1 MNKGHTNDLR
11 RKQIVWLVL
20 VCALAITVLSPLV
33 TGGPLSFYF
42 YVMVWVTL
50 ASAMNVMAGFTGY
63 IPFGFVAF
71 YGIGAYAT
79 AIGVAKLGLSP
90 VMALGLA
97 AFAGAVMSLLFSPTL
112 RLKGIYFAMVSLA
125 LAMICKL
132 MISEV
137 PESISGGSF
146 GLVLASSNNPFA
158 AYIAMACVMG
168 ATIVAAF
175 LISFSR
181 LGIALRAIRDDCEA
195 AEILGVNLGRSRL
208 IAWLCAG
215 TSASLVGGVEAWFT
229 NIVDPEASFNILISA
244 KSLIY
249 AMAGGLGTLSGP
261 IIGAVFM
268 MFIDDFIWQR
278 FPLFNLFFLGAVIVA
293 LMLFLPRGFVGTI
306 AAKWPNLRRFIP

>member
-1 MNKGHTNDLR
+1 MVEDHANDLR
-11 RKQIVWLVL
+11 RKRIVWLVL
-20 VCALAITVLSPLV
+20 VSILLVTVLSPLV

-42 YVMVWVTL
+42 YVMLWVTM

-79 AIGVAKLGLSP
+79 AIGVAKLGLP
-90 VMALGLA
+90 PILALVLA
-97 AFAGAVMSLLFSPTL
+97 AFAGASVSLLFSPTL

-146 GLVLASSNNPFA
+146 GIVLASSNNPFA
-158 AYIAMACVMG
+158 AYVAMASVMA
-168 ATIVAAF
+168 ATLVAAYV
-175 LISFSR
+175 ISFSR
-181 LGIALRAIRDDCEA
+181 LGIALRAIRDDSEA
-195 AEILGVNLGRSRL
+195 AEILGVNVGRSRL
-208 IAWLCAG
+208 LAWLCAG
-215 TSASLVGGVEAWFT
+215 TSGALVGGVEAWFT
-229 NIVDPEASFNILISA
+229 NIVDPEASFNILVSA

-261 IIGAVFM
+261 IVGAVSM

-293 LMLFLPRGFVGTI
+293 LMLFLPRGIVGTI